1 MVQVYL
7 GLAAGGRL
15 WLRRLASPPAVTS
28 HLLEPALLASEVM
41 DIVKYVK
48 ECYVLCLDHFVIV
61 DKCVVAA
68 PLRWVSTVIHV
79 DHLCRRQAPHATT
92 AASAI
97 ASVPLIGLLCDL
109 GYSIRFSAMKL
120 VLFSCCY
127 CVSVANW
134 GVIGWC
140 SVGCRGCSRVP
151 SADNASSTAAK
162 LPNSTHSP
170 NSRKLLVLN
179 NGQNHKL

>member
-61 DKCVVAA
+61 EKFVVAA
-68 PLRWVSTVIHV
+68 PSCWAWTVIHV

-97 ASVPLIGLLCDL
+97 ASV
-109 GYSIRFSAMKL
+109 
-120 VLFSCCY
+120 
-127 CVSVANW
+127 
-134 GVIGWC
+134 
-140 SVGCRGCSRVP
+140 
-151 SADNASSTAAK
+151 
-162 LPNSTHSP
+162 H
-170 NSRKLLVLN
+170 
-179 NGQNHKL
+179 